1 MNDIQILHNQP
12 MLIDECSMEGLL
24 NFPGF
29 KASYAAAYEGYDLDI
44 DTIEALKPLVQELKF
59 TVVLGTWCGDSLRQV
74 PPLLKVLAALEIDE
88 NNIRIVAVDL
98 AKRTVNYPIADLHIE
113 RVPTVILYAHGIEL
127 GRIVE
132 TPIETFE
139 KDIYYLLTNE

>member
-1 MNDIQILHNQP
+1 MNDVQILHNQSI
-12 MLIDECSMEGLL
+12 LIDECTMEGLL

-29 KASYAAAYEGYDLDI
+29 KASYAAAHEGYNLDI
-44 DTIEALKPLVQELKF
+44 DTIKALKPLARELKF

-74 PPLLKVLAALEIDE
+74 PPLLKVLEALEIDG
-88 NNIRIVAVDL
+88 NNIRILAVDL
-98 AKRTVNYPIADLHIE
+98 AKHTLNYPIEQLHIE
-113 RVPTVILYAHGIEL
+113 KVPTVILYKHGIEL

-139 KDIYYLLTNE
+139 KDIYYLLNNE